1 MSKAL
6 QVSSVSAPGFL
17 GLNTQD
23 PSLEIS
29 NGFAGIALNCVIDK
43 FGRVGARQGYQKVNT
58 SSGTLGANE
67 VTVIHELIQTDGTL
81 TVLFFGNGKLFK
93 LGLSTAG
100 AVAEYN
106 IAQYGNNWTPAPP
119 YTEYPLH
126 SEYTSGASSLGT
138 ITELTYALPPPA
150 EAPVFNAGN
159 WQAASLNGIA
169 YFFQINNDPII
180 YDPAV
185 STTTY
190 RRVTEKSG
198 YAGTVP
204 SANVAISAYGRIWA
218 ANTTTNNTTVY
229 FSDLLAGHVWSTGT
243 AGSLDVSRVWS
254 NGADEIMGLAA
265 HNGFLFIFGR
275 RQILVYANATTPSTM
290 TLSDTI
296 SSVGCIARD
305 TIQNTGKDVVFLSGS
320 GLRSVLRTVQ
330 EKSAPLGDLS
340 KNIRNDFLGIV
351 ASESDTQLRSVYSE
365 QYGFYLLTCPT
376 ANKVFCFDTKTTLED
391 GSYRVTIWDNITPQS
406 FCSRRNGDL
415 LLGKT
420 GFVAKYT
427 GYQDDTSSYRMEYYT
442 NNADLGNDGQTSII
456 KKIKILVVG
465 GSNQAISIFWG
476 YDFSSSYQSQTIS
489 IPTQTVSE
497 YGIGEYNIAE
507 YATGIILEELTA
519 YGSGSGKVVQT
530 GFEININGSPISFQ
544 KIEIQTKTG
553 KLA

>member
-29 NGFAGIALNCVIDK
+29 NGFAGIATNCVIDK
-43 FGRVGARQGYQKVNT
+43 FGRVGARQGYQKINT
-58 SSGTLGANE
+58 SSGALGANQI
-67 VTVIHELIQTDGTL
+67 TVIHELIQTDGTL

-93 LGLSTAG
+93 LGLATAG

-106 IAQYGNNWTPAPP
+106 IAQYGSNATPLA
-119 YTEYPLH
+119 
-126 SEYTSGASSLGT
+126 EYTQGVAGLGT
-138 ITELTYALPPPA
+138 VLELTYGGGGT
-150 EAPVFNAGN
+150 APTFNAGN
-159 WQAASLNGIA
+159 WQAASLNGIV
-169 YFFQINNDPII
+169 YFFQKNNDPII

-190 RRVTEKSG
+190 RRVSEKTG
-198 YAGTVP
+198 YAATVP
-204 SANVAISAYGRIWA
+204 QANTAISAYGRIWA
-218 ANTTTNNTTVY
+218 ANTVTNNTTVY

-243 AGSLDVSRVWS
+243 SGSLDVSRVWP
-254 NGADEIMGLAA
+254 NGADEVMGLAA
-265 HNGFLFIFGR
+265 HNGFLYIFGR
-275 RQILVYANATTPSTM
+275 RQILIYANATTPSTM

-296 SSVGCIARD
+296 SSLGCIARD

-340 KNIRNDFLGIV
+340 KNIRNDFLATV
-351 ASESDTQLRSVYSE
+351 ESESETQLRAVYSE
-365 QYGFYLLTCPT
+365 QNGFYLLTCPT
-376 ANKVFCFDTKTTLED
+376 AEKVFCFDTKATLED
-391 GSYRVTIWDNITPQS
+391 GSYRVTVWDSITPQS

-415 LLGKT
+415 LIGKT
-420 GFVAKYT
+420 GFVTKYT
-427 GYQDDTSSYRMEYYT
+427 GYQDGGLPYRMQYYT

-456 KKIKILVVG
+456 KKIKVLVIG
-465 GSNQAISIFWG
+465 GSNQAISVFWG

-489 IPTQTVSE
+489 ISPQSVSE
-497 YGIGEYNIAE
+497 YGIAEYNIAK
-507 YATGIILEELTA
+507 YTTGVILQELTA

-530 GFEININGSPISFQ
+530 GFEIYINGFPISFQ

>member
-29 NGFAGIALNCVIDK
+29 NGFAGIATNCVIDK
-43 FGRVGARQGYQKVNT
+43 FGRVGARQGYQKINT
-58 SSGTLGANE
+58 SSGALGANQI
-67 VTVIHELIQTDGTL
+67 TVIHELIQTDGTL

-93 LGLSTAG
+93 LGLSVAG
-100 AVAEYN
+100 AIAEYN
-106 IAQYGNNWTPAPP
+106 IAEYGSNGS
-119 YTEYPLH
+119 PLA
-126 SEYTSGASSLGT
+126 EYTQGVAGLGT
-138 ITELTYALPPPA
+138 IVELTYGGGGT
-150 EAPVFNAGN
+150 APTFNAGN
-159 WQAASLNGIA
+159 WQAASLNGIV
-169 YFFQINNDPII
+169 YFFQIDNDPII

-190 RRVTEKSG
+190 RRVSEKSG
-198 YAGTVP
+198 YVATVP
-204 SANVAISAYGRIWA
+204 QANTAISAYGRIWA
-218 ANTTTNNTTVY
+218 ANTVTNNTTVY

-290 TLSDTI
+290 ALHDTI

-305 TIQNTGKDVVFLSGS
+305 SIQNTGKDVVFLSGS

-340 KNIRNDFLGIV
+340 KNIRNDFLTTI
-351 ASESDTQLRSVYSE
+351 ASESETQLRSVYSE
-365 QYGFYLLTCPT
+365 QNGFYLLSCPSSK
-376 ANKVFCFDTKTTLED
+376 KVFCFDTKTTLED
-391 GSYRVTIWDNITPQS
+391 GSYRVTVWDSITPQS

-415 LLGKT
+415 LIGKT
-420 GFVAKYT
+420 GFVTKYT
-427 GYQDDTSSYRMEYYT
+427 GYQDDGSAYRMQYYT
-442 NNADLGNDGQTSII
+442 NNADLGNDGQTSIL

-465 GSNQAISIFWG
+465 GSNQAISVFWG
-476 YDFSSSYQSQTIS
+476 YDFSSSYQSQTVS
-489 IPTQTVSE
+489 IPTQSVSE
-497 YGIGEYNIAE
+497 YGIGEYNIAQ

>member
-1 MSKAL
+1 MSKTL
-6 QVSSVSAPGFL
+6 QVSSVSAPAFL

-29 NGFAGIALNCVIDK
+29 NGFAGIANNCVIDK
-43 FGRVGARQGYQKVNT
+43 FGRLGARQGYQKLNT
-58 SSGTLGANE
+58 SSGALGANV

-100 AVAEYN
+100 AIAEYN
-106 IAQYGNNWTPAPP
+106 IAQYGSNATPLA
-119 YTEYPLH
+119 
-126 SEYTSGASSLGT
+126 EYTQGVAGLGT
-138 ITELTYALPPPA
+138 ILELTYGGGGT
-150 EAPVFNAGN
+150 APTFNAGN
-159 WQAASLNGIA
+159 WQAASLNNIV

-198 YAGTVP
+198 YVGTVP
-204 SANVAISAYGRIWA
+204 KANVAISAYGRIWA
-218 ANTTTNNTTVY
+218 ANTTTNNTTVS
-229 FSDLLAGHVWSTGT
+229 FSDLLTGYVWSTGT
-243 AGSLDVSRVWS
+243 SGSLDVSRVWS
-254 NGADEIMGLAA
+254 NGADEVMGLAA

-340 KNIRNDFLGIV
+340 KNIRNDFLATV
-351 ASESDTQLRSVYSE
+351 ASESDTQLRAVYSE
-365 QYGFYLLTCPT
+365 QNGFYLLTCPT
-376 ANKVFCFDTKTTLED
+376 AEKVFCFDTKTTLED
-391 GSYRVTIWDNITPQS
+391 GSYRVTIWDSIAPQS

-415 LLGKT
+415 LIGKIGYVT
-420 GFVAKYT
+420 KYT
-427 GYQDDTSSYRMEYYT
+427 GYQDDTSSYRMQYYT

-456 KKIKILVVG
+456 KKIKVLVVG
-465 GSNQAISIFWG
+465 GSNQAVSVFWG
-476 YDFSSSYQSQTIS
+476 YDFSSSYQSQTVS
-489 IPTQTVSE
+489 IPTQSVFE
-497 YGIGEYNIAE
+497 YGIAEYNIAQ

>member
-29 NGFAGIALNCVIDK
+29 NGFAGVALNCVIDK
-43 FGRVGARQGYQKVNT
+43 FGRVGARQGYENVNT

-81 TVLFFGNGKLFK
+81 TVLLFGNGKLFK
-93 LGLSTAG
+93 LGLATAG
-100 AVAEYN
+100 AVSEYN
-106 IAQYGNNWTPAPP
+106 IAQYGSNGV
-119 YTEYPLH
+119 PLA
-126 SEYTSGASSLGT
+126 EYTSGIAGLGT
-138 ITELTYALPPPA
+138 ILELTYGGPA
-150 EAPVFNAGN
+150 TAPVFNAGN
-159 WQAASLNGIA
+159 WQAASLNGIV

-198 YAGTVP
+198 YLGTVP
-204 SANVAISAYGRIWA
+204 KANVAISAYGRIWA
-218 ANTTTNNTTVY
+218 ANTTTNNTTVS
-229 FSDLLAGHVWSTGT
+229 FSDLLSGFVWSTGT
-243 AGSLDVSRVWS
+243 SGTLDVSRVWS

-290 TLSDTI
+290 ALSDTI

-340 KNIRNDFLGIV
+340 KNIRNDFLNII

-365 QYGFYLLTCPT
+365 QNGFYLLTCPSSQ
-376 ANKVFCFDTKTTLED
+376 KVFCFDTKVTLED
-391 GSYRVTIWDNITPQS
+391 GSYRVTMWDNIAPQS

-415 LLGKT
+415 LIGQT
-420 GFVAKYT
+420 GFVSKYT
-427 GYQDDTSSYRMEYYT
+427 GYQDNGLPYRMEYYT

-456 KKIKILVVG
+456 KKIKVLVVG
-465 GSNQAISIFWG
+465 GSNQAISVFWG

-489 IPTQTVSE
+489 IPTQAVSE

-507 YATGIILEELTA
+507 FSTGITLQELTA

-530 GFEININGSPISFQ
+530 GFEINVNGLPISFQ

>member
-6 QVSSVSAPGFL
+6 QVSSVSAPAFL

-43 FGRVGARQGYQKVNT
+43 FGRLGARQGYEKVNT

-67 VTVIHELIQTDGTL
+67 VTVIHELIETDGTL
-81 TVLFFGNGKLFK
+81 TVLLFGNGKLFK
-93 LGLSTAG
+93 LGLTTAG
-100 AVAEYN
+100 AVSEYN
-106 IAQYGNNWTPAPP
+106 IAEYGSNATPLA
-119 YTEYPLH
+119 
-126 SEYTSGASSLGT
+126 EYTSGIAGLGT
-138 ITELTYALPPPA
+138 IAELTYGGGGT
-150 EAPVFNAGN
+150 APTFNAGN
-159 WQAASLNGIA
+159 WQAASLSGIV
-169 YFFQINNDPII
+169 YFFQKNNDPII

-185 STTTY
+185 STSTY
-190 RRVTEKSG
+190 RRVSEKTG
-198 YAGTVP
+198 YVGTVP

-218 ANTTTNNTTVY
+218 ANTTTNNTTVS
-229 FSDLLAGHVWSTGT
+229 FSDLLSGHVWSTGT
-243 AGSLDVSRVWS
+243 AGSLNVAGVWP
-254 NGADEIMGLAA
+254 NGADEVMGLAA

-275 RQILVYANATTPSTM
+275 RQILIYANATSPSSM

-305 TIQNTGKDVVFLSGS
+305 SIQNTGKDVVFLSGS

-330 EKSAPLGDLS
+330 EKSAPIGDLS
-340 KNIRNDFLGIV
+340 KNIRNDFLTVI
-351 ASESDTQLRSVYSE
+351 ASESETQLRSVYSE
-365 QYGFYLLTCPT
+365 KNGFYLLTCPSSE
-376 ANKVFCFDTKTTLED
+376 KVFCFDTKITLED
-391 GSYRVTIWDNITPQS
+391 GSYRVTIWNNIAPQS

-415 LLGKT
+415 LIGQT
-420 GFVAKYT
+420 GHVTKYT
-427 GYQDDTSSYRMEYYT
+427 GYQDDSLPYRMEYYT

-476 YDFSSSYQSQTIS
+476 YDFSSSYQSQTVS
-489 IPTQTVSE
+489 IPTQAVFE
-497 YGIGEYNIAE
+497 YGIAEYNIAQ
-507 YATGIILEELTA
+507 YATSIILEELTA

>member
-43 FGRVGARQGYQKVNT
+43 FGRVGARQGYENINT

-67 VTVIHELIQTDGTL
+67 VTVIHELIQEDGTL

-93 LGLSTAG
+93 LGLTTGGG

-106 IAQYGNNWTPAPP
+106 IAEYGSNGS
-119 YTEYPLH
+119 PLA
-126 SEYTSGASSLGT
+126 EYTSGPAGLGT
-138 ITELTYALPPPA
+138 SVELTYGGGGNT
-150 EAPVFNAGN
+150 PVFNAGN
-159 WQAASLNGIA
+159 WQAASLNGVV

-190 RRVTEKSG
+190 RLVKEKIG
-198 YAGTVP
+198 YAATVP
-204 SANVAISAYGRIWA
+204 NANVVISAYGRLWA
-218 ANTTTNNTTVY
+218 ANTITNNTTVY
-229 FSDLLAGHVWSTGT
+229 FSSLLSGHVWSTGT
-243 AGSLDVSRVWS
+243 AGSLNVAGVWP
-254 NGADEIMGLAA
+254 NGADEVMGLAA

-275 RQILVYANATTPSTM
+275 RQILIYSGATTPSTM

-330 EKSAPLGDLS
+330 EKSAPIGDLS
-340 KNIRNDFLGIV
+340 KNIRNDFLLTV
-351 ASESDTQLRSVYSE
+351 ASESDTQLRAIYSE
-365 QYGFYLLTCPT
+365 QNGFYLLTCPSSE
-376 ANKVFCFDTKTTLED
+376 KVFCFDTKVTLED
-391 GSYRVTIWDNITPQS
+391 GSYRVTTWDSIAPQS

-415 LLGKT
+415 LIGQN
-420 GFVAKYT
+420 GFVTKYT
-427 GYQDDTSSYRMEYYT
+427 GYQDGGAAYRMEYYT

-456 KKIKILVVG
+456 KKIKVLVVG
-465 GSNQAISIFWG
+465 GSNQAVSVFWG
-476 YDFSSSYQSQTIS
+476 YDFSSNYQSQTIS
-489 IPTQTVSE
+489 IPTQAVSE
-497 YGIGEYNIAE
+497 YGIAEYNIAE

-530 GFEININGSPISFQ
+530 GFEINVNGSPISFQ

>member
-1 MSKAL
+1 
-6 QVSSVSAPGFL
+6 
-17 GLNTQD
+17 
-23 PSLEIS
+23 
-29 NGFAGIALNCVIDK
+29 
-43 FGRVGARQGYQKVNT
+43 
-58 SSGTLGANE
+58 
-67 VTVIHELIQTDGTL
+67 
-81 TVLFFGNGKLFK
+81 
-93 LGLSTAG
+93 LS
-100 AVAEYN
+100 
-106 IAQYGNNWTPAPP
+106 
-119 YTEYPLH
+119 
-126 SEYTSGASSLGT
+126 
-138 ITELTYALPPPA
+138 
-150 EAPVFNAGN
+150 
-159 WQAASLNGIA
+159 
-169 YFFQINNDPII
+169 
-180 YDPAV
+180 
-185 STTTY
+185 
-190 RRVTEKSG
+190 
-198 YAGTVP
+198 
-204 SANVAISAYGRIWA
+204 
-218 ANTTTNNTTVY
+218 
-229 FSDLLAGHVWSTGT
+229 GHVWSTGT

-254 NGADEIMGLAA
+254 NGADEIVGLAA

-365 QYGFYLLTCPT
+365 QNGFYLLTCPT

-456 KKIKILVVG
+456 KRIKVLVVG
-465 GSNQAISIFWG
+465 GSNQAVSVFWG

-489 IPTQTVSE
+489 IPTQAVSE

>member
-6 QVSSVSAPGFL
+6 QVSSVSAPAFL

-29 NGFAGIALNCVIDK
+29 NGFAGIANNCIIDK
-43 FGRVGARQGYQKVNT
+43 FGRLGARQGYQNVNT

-67 VTVIHELIQTDGTL
+67 VTVIHELIEVTGTL
-81 TVLFFGNGKLFK
+81 TVLLFGNGKLFK

-100 AVAEYN
+100 AVAEFN
-106 IAQYGNNWTPAPP
+106 IAEYGSNGV
-119 YTEYPLH
+119 PLA
-126 SEYTSGASSLGT
+126 EYTQGLAGLGT
-138 ITELTYALPPPA
+138 ISELTYGGGGT
-150 EAPVFNAGN
+150 APTFNAGN

-169 YFFQINNDPII
+169 YFFQISNDPII

-198 YAGTVP
+198 YVGTVP

-218 ANTTTNNTTVY
+218 ANTTTNNTTVS
-229 FSDLLAGHVWSTGT
+229 FSDLLSGFVWSTGT
-243 AGSLDVSRVWS
+243 SGTLDVSRVWS
-254 NGADEIMGLAA
+254 NGSDEIIGLAA

-290 TLSDTI
+290 ALHDTI

-340 KNIRNDFLGIV
+340 KNIRNDFLGVV
-351 ASESDTQLRSVYSE
+351 ASESDTQLRAVYSE
-365 QYGFYLLTCPT
+365 QNGFYLLTCPT
-376 ANKVFCFDTKTTLED
+376 AGKVFCFDTKVTLED
-391 GSYRVTIWDNITPQS
+391 GSYRVTIWDSIAPKS

-415 LLGKT
+415 LIGQT
-420 GFVAKYT
+420 GFVTKYT
-427 GYQDDTSSYRMEYYT
+427 GYQDNSSAYRMEYYT

-476 YDFSSSYQSQTIS
+476 YDFSSSYQSQTVS
-489 IPTQTVSE
+489 IPTQAVSE

>member
-106 IAQYGNNWTPAPP
+106 IAEYGSNGS
-119 YTEYPLH
+119 PLA
-126 SEYTSGASSLGT
+126 EYTQGVAGLGT
-138 ITELTYALPPPA
+138 VLELTYGGGGT
-150 EAPVFNAGN
+150 APTFNAGN
-159 WQAASLNGIA
+159 WQAASLNGVV

-190 RRVTEKSG
+190 RRVTEKTG

-204 SANVAISAYGRIWA
+204 EANVAISAYGRIWA

-243 AGSLDVSRVWS
+243 AGSLNVAGVWP
-254 NGADEIMGLAA
+254 NGADEVMGLAA

-275 RQILVYANATTPSTM
+275 RQILIYSGATTPSSM

-420 GFVAKYT
+420 GYVTKYT
-427 GYQDDTSSYRMEYYT
+427 GYQDDTSPYRMEYYT

-456 KKIKILVVG
+456 KKIKVLVVG
-465 GSNQAISIFWG
+465 GSNQAVSVFWG

-489 IPTQTVSE
+489 IPTQAVSE

>member
-23 PSLEIS
+23 PSLLIS
-29 NGFAGIALNCVIDK
+29 DGFAGIATNCVIDK
-43 FGRVGARQGYQKVNT
+43 FGRVGARQGYQKINT
-58 SSGTLGANE
+58 SSGALGANQI
-67 VTVIHELIQTDGTL
+67 TVIHELIQTDGTL

-106 IAQYGNNWTPAPP
+106 IAQYGSNATPLA
-119 YTEYPLH
+119 
-126 SEYTSGASSLGT
+126 EYTQGVARLGT
-138 ITELTYALPPPA
+138 ILELTYGGGGT
-150 EAPVFNAGN
+150 APTFNSGN
-159 WQAASLNGIA
+159 WQAVSLNGIV
-169 YFFQINNDPII
+169 YFFQKDNDPII
-180 YDPAV
+180 YDPAI

-190 RRVTEKSG
+190 RRISEKTG
-198 YAGTVP
+198 YAATVP
-204 SANVAISAYGRIWA
+204 KANVAISAYGRIWA

-229 FSDLLAGHVWSTGT
+229 FSDLLAGHIWSTGT
-243 AGSLDVSRVWS
+243 SGSLDVSRVWP
-254 NGADEIMGLAA
+254 NGADEVTGLAA

-275 RQILVYANATTPSTM
+275 RQILIYSGATTPSTM
-290 TLSDTI
+290 TLFDTI

-305 TIQNTGKDVVFLSGS
+305 SIQNTGKDVVFLSGS

-340 KNIRNDFLGIV
+340 KNIRNDFLATV
-351 ASESDTQLRSVYSE
+351 ESESETQLRAVYSE
-365 QYGFYLLTCPT
+365 QNGFYLLTCPT
-376 ANKVFCFDTKTTLED
+376 AEKVFCFDTKTTLED
-391 GSYRVTIWDNITPQS
+391 GSYRVTIWDSIAPQS

-415 LLGKT
+415 LIGKT
-420 GFVAKYT
+420 GFVTKYT
-427 GYQDDTSSYRMEYYT
+427 GYQDDNLPYRMQYYT
-442 NNADLGNDGQTSII
+442 NNADLGNDGLTSII
-456 KKIKILVVG
+456 KKIKVLVIG
-465 GSNQAISIFWG
+465 GSNQAISVFWG

-489 IPTQTVSE
+489 ISPQSVSE
-497 YGIGEYNIAE
+497 YGIAEYNIAK
-507 YATGIILEELTA
+507 YTTGVILQELTA

-544 KIEIQTKTG
+544 KIQIETKIG

>member
-29 NGFAGIALNCVIDK
+29 NGFAGVALNCVIDK
-43 FGRVGARQGYQKVNT
+43 FGRVGARQGYQNINT
-58 SSGTLGANE
+58 SSGTLGTNQ
-67 VTVIHELIQTDGTL
+67 VTVIHELIETNGTL

-100 AVAEYN
+100 PVAEYN
-106 IAQYGNNWTPAPP
+106 IAEYNEAISQYTQG
-119 YTEYPLH
+119 L
-126 SEYTSGASSLGT
+126 SGLGS
-138 ITELTYALPPPA
+138 ITELTYGGGGT
-150 EAPVFNAGN
+150 APLFNAGG

-198 YAGTVP
+198 YLGTVP
-204 SANVAISAYGRIWA
+204 NANVAISAYGRIWA
-218 ANTTTNNTTVY
+218 ANTTTNNTTVS
-229 FSDLLAGHVWSTGT
+229 FSDLLSGFVWSTGT
-243 AGSLDVSRVWS
+243 SGSLDVSRVWS
-254 NGADEIMGLAA
+254 NGSDEIIGLAA
-265 HNGFLFIFGR
+265 HNGFLFIFGK

-290 TLSDTI
+290 ALSDTI

-340 KNIRNDFLGIV
+340 KNIRNDFLNIIASQS
-351 ASESDTQLRSVYSE
+351 ASELKSVYSE
-365 QYGFYLLTCPT
+365 QNGFYLLTCPT
-376 ANKVFCFDTKTTLED
+376 SDKVFCFDTKTTLED
-391 GSYRVTIWDNITPQS
+391 GSYRVTTWDSIAPQS

-415 LLGKT
+415 LIGQT
-420 GFVAKYT
+420 GFVTKYT
-427 GYQDDTSSYRMEYYT
+427 GYQDGSSAYRMEYYT

-456 KKIKILVVG
+456 KKIKVLVVG
-465 GSNQAISIFWG
+465 GSNQAISVFWG
-476 YDFSSSYQSQTIS
+476 YDFTSSYQSQTIS
-489 IPTQTVSE
+489 IPTQSVSE
-497 YGIGEYNIAE
+497 YGIAEYNIAQ
-507 YATGIILEELTA
+507 YATGIVLQELTA
-519 YGSGSGKVVQT
+519 YGSGAGKVVQT

>member
-43 FGRVGARQGYQKVNT
+43 FGRVGSRQGYQNINT
-58 SSGTLGANE
+58 SSGTLGANQ
-67 VTVIHELIQTDGTL
+67 VTVIHELIETNGTL

-93 LGLSTAG
+93 LGLSTSG

-106 IAQYGNNWTPAPP
+106 IAEYGSNGV
-119 YTEYPLH
+119 PLA
-126 SEYTSGASSLGT
+126 EYTQGVAGLGT
-138 ITELTYALPPPA
+138 ILELTYGGPA
-150 EAPVFNAGN
+150 TAPVFNAGN

-185 STTTY
+185 STTTF
-190 RRVTEKSG
+190 RRVSEKSG
-198 YAGTVP
+198 YLGTVP

-218 ANTTTNNTTVY
+218 ANTTTNNTTVS
-229 FSDLLAGHVWSTGT
+229 FSDLLSGFVWSTGT
-243 AGSLDVSRVWS
+243 AGTLDVSRVWS
-254 NGADEIMGLAA
+254 NGADEIIGLAA

-290 TLSDTI
+290 ALSDTI

-340 KNIRNDFLGIV
+340 KNIRNDFLTIV

-365 QYGFYLLTCPT
+365 QNGFYLLTCPT
-376 ANKVFCFDTKTTLED
+376 SDKVFCFDTKTTLED
-391 GSYRVTIWDNITPQS
+391 GSYRVTTWDSIAPQS

-415 LLGKT
+415 LIGKT
-420 GFVAKYT
+420 GFVTKYT
-427 GYQDDTSSYRMEYYT
+427 GYQDNGSAYRMEYYT

-456 KKIKILVVG
+456 KKIKVLVVG
-465 GSNQAISIFWG
+465 GSNQAVSVFWG
-476 YDFSSSYQSQTIS
+476 YDFTSSYQSQTIS
-489 IPTQTVSE
+489 IPTQSVSE

-507 YATGIILEELTA
+507 YATSIILQELTA

-530 GFEININGSPISFQ
+530 GFEININGLPISFQ

>member
-1 MSKAL
+1 MSKQL
-6 QVSSVSAPGFL
+6 IVNSVSAPGFL

-43 FGRVGARQGYQKVNT
+43 FGRVGARQGYQNINT
-58 SSGTLGANE
+58 SSGDLGANE
-67 VTVIHELIQTDGTL
+67 ITVIHELIEIDGTL

-93 LGLSTAG
+93 LGLATAG

-106 IAQYGNNWTPAPP
+106 IAEYGSNGSPVA
-119 YTEYPLH
+119 
-126 SEYTSGASSLGT
+126 EYTSGVAALGT
-138 ITELTYALPPPA
+138 VVELTYGGGGT
-150 EAPVFNAGN
+150 APVFNAGN
-159 WQAASLNGIA
+159 WQAASLNGIV

-185 STTTY
+185 STSTY
-190 RRVTEKSG
+190 RRVSEKSG
-198 YAGTVP
+198 YVGTVP
-204 SANVAISAYGRIWA
+204 NANVAISAYGRIWA
-218 ANTTTNNTTVY
+218 ANTITNNTTVS
-229 FSDLLAGHVWSTGT
+229 FSDLLSGHVWSTGT

-290 TLSDTI
+290 TLADTI

-340 KNIRNDFLGIV
+340 KNIRNDFLATI

-365 QYGFYLLTCPT
+365 QNGFYLLTCPSSE
-376 ANKVFCFDTKTTLED
+376 KVFCFDTKTTLED
-391 GSYRVTIWDNITPQS
+391 GSYRVTTWDSIAPQS
-406 FCSRRNGDL
+406 FCARRNGDL
-415 LLGKT
+415 LIGQT
-420 GFVAKYT
+420 GFVTKYT
-427 GYQDDTSSYRMEYYT
+427 GYQDNTSSYRMEYYT
-442 NNADLGNDGQTSII
+442 NNADLGKDGLTSII
-456 KKIKILVVG
+456 KKVKVLVVG
-465 GSNQAISIFWG
+465 GSNQAVSIFWG
-476 YDFSSSYQSQTIS
+476 YDFSSSYQSQTVS
-489 IPTQTVSE
+489 IPTQAVSE

-507 YATGIILEELTA
+507 YAAGITLQELTA
-519 YGSGSGKVVQT
+519 YGSGTGKIVQT
-530 GFEININGSPISFQ
+530 GFEVDINGFPISFQ

>member
-1 MSKAL
+1 MSKPL
-6 QVSSVSAPGFL
+6 QVSSVSAPAFL

-29 NGFAGIALNCVIDK
+29 NGFAGIANNCVIDK
-43 FGRVGARQGYQKVNT
+43 FGRLGARQGYQKVNT

-67 VTVIHELIQTDGTL
+67 VTVIHELIEADGTL
-81 TVLFFGNGKLFK
+81 TVLLFGNGKLFK
-93 LGLSTAG
+93 LGLTTAG

-106 IAQYGNNWTPAPP
+106 IAEYGSNGS
-119 YTEYPLH
+119 PLA
-126 SEYTSGASSLGT
+126 EYTSGLAGLGT
-138 ITELTYALPPPA
+138 IAELTYGGGGT
-150 EAPVFNAGN
+150 APVFNAGN
-159 WQAASLNGIA
+159 WQAASLNGVV
-169 YFFQINNDPII
+169 YFFQKNNDPII

-185 STTTY
+185 STTNY

-198 YAGTVP
+198 YVGTVP
-204 SANVAISAYGRIWA
+204 KANVAISAYGRIWA
-218 ANTTTNNTTVY
+218 ANTITNNTTVS
-229 FSDLLAGHVWSTGT
+229 FSDLLSGHIWSTGT
-243 AGSLDVSRVWS
+243 AGSLNVAGVWP
-254 NGADEIMGLAA
+254 NGADEVMGLAA

-275 RQILVYANATTPSTM
+275 RQILIYANATSPSTM

-340 KNIRNDFLGIV
+340 KNIRNDFLATI

-365 QYGFYLLTCPT
+365 QNGFYLLTCPSSE
-376 ANKVFCFDTKTTLED
+376 KVFCFDTKVTLED
-391 GSYRVTIWDNITPQS
+391 GAYRVTIWNNIAPQS

-415 LLGKT
+415 LIGQT
-420 GFVAKYT
+420 GFVTKYT
-427 GYQDDTSSYRMEYYT
+427 GYQDNGLPYRMEYYT

-456 KKIKILVVG
+456 KKIKVLVVG
-465 GSNQAISIFWG
+465 GSNQAVSVFWG

-489 IPTQTVSE
+489 IPAQSVSE
-497 YGIGEYNIAE
+497 YGIGEYNIAQ

-519 YGSGSGKVVQT
+519 YGNGSGKVVQT

>member
-6 QVSSVSAPGFL
+6 QVSSVSAPAFL

-29 NGFAGIALNCVIDK
+29 SGFAGIALNCVIDK
-43 FGRVGARQGYQKVNT
+43 FGRLGARQGYEKVNT

-67 VTVIHELIQTDGTL
+67 VTVIHELIETDGTL
-81 TVLFFGNGKLFK
+81 TVLLFGNGKLFK
-93 LGLSTAG
+93 LGLTTAG
-100 AVAEYN
+100 AVSEYN
-106 IAQYGNNWTPAPP
+106 IAEYGSNGS
-119 YTEYPLH
+119 PLA
-126 SEYTSGASSLGT
+126 EYTSGIAGLGT
-138 ITELTYALPPPA
+138 IAELTYGGGGT
-150 EAPVFNAGN
+150 APTFNAGN
-159 WQAASLNGIA
+159 WQAASLNGIV
-169 YFFQINNDPII
+169 YFFQKNNDPII

-185 STTTY
+185 STSTY
-190 RRVTEKSG
+190 RRVSEKTG

-218 ANTTTNNTTVY
+218 ANTTTNNTTVS
-229 FSDLLAGHVWSTGT
+229 FSDLLSGHVWSTGT
-243 AGSLDVSRVWS
+243 AGSLNVAGVWP
-254 NGADEIMGLAA
+254 NGADEVMGLAA

-275 RQILVYANATTPSTM
+275 RQILIYANATSPSSM

-305 TIQNTGKDVVFLSGS
+305 SIQNTGKDVVFLSGS

-330 EKSAPLGDLS
+330 EKSAPIGDLS
-340 KNIRNDFLGIV
+340 KNIRNDFLTVI
-351 ASESDTQLRSVYSE
+351 ASESETQLRSVYSE
-365 QYGFYLLTCPT
+365 KNGFYLLTCPSSE
-376 ANKVFCFDTKTTLED
+376 KVFCFDTKVTLED
-391 GSYRVTIWDNITPQS
+391 GSYRVTIWNNIAPQS

-415 LLGKT
+415 LIGQN
-420 GFVAKYT
+420 GFVTKYT
-427 GYQDDTSSYRMEYYT
+427 GYQDNGLPYRMEYYT

-476 YDFSSSYQSQTIS
+476 YDFSSSYQSQTVS
-489 IPTQTVSE
+489 IPTQAVFE
-497 YGIGEYNIAE
+497 YGIAEYNIAQ
-507 YATGIILEELTA
+507 YATSIILEELTA

>member
-67 VTVIHELIQTDGTL
+67 ITVIHELIQTDGTL

-106 IAQYGNNWTPAPP
+106 IAEYGSNGS
-119 YTEYPLH
+119 PLA
-126 SEYTSGASSLGT
+126 EYTQGVAGLGT
-138 ITELTYALPPPA
+138 VLELTYGGGGT
-150 EAPVFNAGN
+150 APTFNAGN
-159 WQAASLNGIA
+159 WQAASLNGVV

-190 RRVTEKSG
+190 RRVTEKTG

-204 SANVAISAYGRIWA
+204 EANVAISAYGRIWA

-243 AGSLDVSRVWS
+243 AGSLNVAGVWP
-254 NGADEIMGLAA
+254 NGADEVMGLAA

-275 RQILVYANATTPSTM
+275 RQILVYSGATTPSSM
-290 TLSDTI
+290 TLHDTI

-420 GFVAKYT
+420 GYVTKYT
-427 GYQDDTSSYRMEYYT
+427 GYQDDTSPYRMEYYT

-456 KKIKILVVG
+456 KKIKVLVVG
-465 GSNQAISIFWG
+465 GSNQAVSVFWG

-489 IPTQTVSE
+489 IPTQAVSE